1 MRDPA
6 TSSFNNSPRAP
17 ITLSREL
24 GTQAPAV
31 NCARNYRNEN
41 VCAGRS
47 QAGCERGCERE
58 PAGVGAAAFRVT
70 VVAGVCAGRAVH
82 G

>member
-1 MRDPA
+1 M
-6 TSSFNNSPRAP
+6 
-17 ITLSREL
+17 
-24 GTQAPAV
+24 

-58 PAGVGAAAFRVT
+58 PASVGAAAFSVT

-82 G
+82 GQG